1 MTQRLFVCEYLSGGG
16 LDAAGPLA
24 PDDRE
29 LLAQGLA
36 MRDALLA
43 DLARLPGLAVDCA
56 TGRGVAP
63 PRGAATVQARPGEAF
78 DDFVAREAAAHDLAW
93 VVAPES
99 GGLLAALAA
108 RVAPARWLGCRPE
121 AIALCTSKRATLER
135 LHAHGVATPLAAAGE
150 ATRWVVKPVDGAGS
164 VETRVHASRAA
175 AEADRAARAAQGAH
189 ATLEPWVEGEALS
202 LSLACGG
209 AGEAELLS
217 VNRQRIEVGPEGR
230 VGYGGVAIDAREV
243 AAGRRGALGAVARAV
258 AAAIP
263 GLQGFVGIDL
273 VWHAWRGPVVIEV
286 NPRLTCAYSGL
297 SAALGRNLAGELLE
311 RHAAREARHA
321 PA

>member
-16 LDAAGPLA
+16 LDAAGPPA
-24 PDDRE
+24 HAERE

-43 DLARLPGLAVDCA
+43 DLARLPGLAIACA
-56 TGRGVAP
+56 TGRGVPP
-63 PRGAATVQARPGEAF
+63 PRGAVPLQARPGEAF
-78 DDFVAREAAAHDLAW
+78 DDFVTREAAAHDLAW
-93 VVAPES
+93 VVAPET

-121 AIALCTSKRATLER
+121 AIALCTSKCATLER
-135 LHAHGVATPLAAAGE
+135 LQAHGVITPLAAAGE
-150 ATRWVVKPVDGAGS
+150 ATRWVVKPDDGAGS
-164 VETRVHASRAA
+164 VETRVHASREA
-175 AEADRAARAAQGAH
+175 AEADRAARAAQGAP

-209 AGEAELLS
+209 EGEAELLS
-217 VNRQRIEVGPEGR
+217 VNRQRIEIGPDGS
-230 VGYGGVAIDAREV
+230 VAYGGVALDARALAE
-243 AAGRRGALGAVARAV
+243 GRRETLAATSHAV

-273 VWHAWRGPVVIEV
+273 VWHARRGPVVIEV
-286 NPRLTCAYSGL
+286 NPRLTCAYAGL

-311 RHAAREARHA
+311 RHAAWEARHA
-321 PA
+321 LA